1 MGCLLQTE
9 LCGHHGCLKVK
20 FIQGTNRRR
29 VGGDF
34 LFSFPE
40 ECPQVS
46 RLQTEEGEGLAL
58 RLEEPL
64 GGVSRRPRTR
74 DTQRDSVLTASGA
87 DEGRGLPQRPVS

>member
-1 MGCLLQTE
+1 M
-9 LCGHHGCLKVK
+9 
-20 FIQGTNRRR
+20 
-29 VGGDF
+29 
-34 LFSFPE
+34 
-40 ECPQVS
+40 S

-87 DEGRGLPQRPVS
+87 DEGRGRPQWPVS